1 MNKGLAHLLVATICA
16 TGLPVFAQ
24 SGSAKPSCAP
34 GDAVVW
40 ENTNTKAYLLPGDKY
55 YGKHEARRIRVQVSS
70 GQRRLSPRRQQRRV
84 EVDRL
89 DAISDDFFS
98 RTDGERDTFR
108 STPSRQ
114 APPKIGGNGLP
125 DPVAHGDLKGASRH
139 ETSPADCV
147 AHASYLSR
155 SYGP

>member
-55 YGKHEARRIRVQVSS
+55 YGNTKHGAYACRSAADS
-70 GQRRLSPRRQQRRV
+70 GGYHPRRQQRRV

-114 APPKIGGNGLP
+114 APPKIGVNRLP